1 MFDSEII
8 PENEQQNPLSS
19 AASSVDDALPMPGA
33 TADVFDAED
42 GEEAMSNFFTPNRVQ
57 IVPESHEPEDG
68 HEEAEEVDFFEVI
81 ARALVFGKSLDPD
94 HIQADMKQCFADIP
108 DHEASMQPDELLK
121 LVEDH
126 LSLKLN
132 EQEQSEL
139 LGQIQGVHSAGGHT
153 STSEPISVA
162 DFELWWDSFFELETV
177 DPFRAA
183 VAEMEKSN
191 VISPTSDFRG
201 NWDLV
206 QAVLLFYI
214 AGMLPYRIGF
224 SHDVVLWSAW
234 FWLDLSID
242 IYFIFDLCLNFKT
255 AVITSDGELLYKK
268 PDIGEWACLRAL
280 RDHLQQKT
288 AALGV
293 ALALTVSRGARSEI
307 LRQGMAAGGLR
318 QLPALRLHPLRPRR
332 GRGRGRKQGNAYA
345 EDVSLAEAASS
356 GSDQADPGSVGGGD
370 VWRAATQD
378 WQNRLRGRRNGA
390 LGSLRLV
397 LGWCGHHT
405 RRREFLHA
413 AEWRHD
419 RWLGGA

>member
-1 MFDSEII
+1 MFDSEIA
-8 PENEQQNPLSS
+8 PSADAEETQNPLGQSTDS
-19 AASSVDDALPMPGA
+19 QNADGAAAVFGSVKKLQLVPESR
-33 TADVFDAED
+33 DAED
-42 GEEAMSNFFTPNRVQ
+42 G
-57 IVPESHEPEDG
+57 HEVEQT
-68 HEEAEEVDFFEVI
+68 VDFFDILAE
-81 ARALVFGKSLDPD
+81 ALVVGKQLDPD
-94 HIQADMKQCFADIP
+94 RIQEGMKECFDDIP
-108 DHEASMQPDELLK
+108 DHEATMDAGEFCKVVEEHLDLDLEDSDRAQ
-121 LVEDH
+121 LVAQVQGVKSAE
-126 LSLKLN
+126 ST
-132 EQEQSEL
+132 QEQDP
-139 LGQIQGVHSAGGHT
+139 V
-153 STSEPISVA
+153 SVA
-162 DFELWWDSFFELETV
+162 DFERWWDSFFETEMV

-183 VAEMEKSN
+183 VAEMEKSG
-191 VISPTSDFRG
+191 VISPNSNFRG

-214 AGMLPYRIGF
+214 AAMLPYRIGF

-345 EDVSLAEAASS
+345 EDVSLAEAASP
-356 GSDQADPGSVGGGD
+356 GSDQADSGSVGGGD

-378 WQNRLRGRRNGA
+378 WQNRLRGRCNGA

>member
-42 GEEAMSNFFTPNRVQ
+42 GEEVSNFFTPNRVQ

-153 STSEPISVA
+153 SEPISVA
-162 DFELWWDSFFELETV
+162 DFERWWDSFFELETV

-378 WQNRLRGRRNGA
+378 WQNRLRGRCNGA